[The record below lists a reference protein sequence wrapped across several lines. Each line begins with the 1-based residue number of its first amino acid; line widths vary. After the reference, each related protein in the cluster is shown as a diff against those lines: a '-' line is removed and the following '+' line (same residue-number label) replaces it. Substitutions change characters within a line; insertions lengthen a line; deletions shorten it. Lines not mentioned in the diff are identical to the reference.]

1 MTGEAPLVINSQT
14 DSPATK
20 DQPGPR
26 VVVMGVSGCG
36 KTTIGDLVARELG
49 VPFLDGDSLHPVENV
64 AKMAAGTP
72 LTDEDRWP
80 WLATVG
86 SELAAAGNGG
96 LVLACSALRRSYRD
110 AIRAQAPDTVFLHLH
125 GSKEVLGSRLEGRSG
140 HFMPAAL
147 LESQLATL
155 EPLEA
160 DEAGI
165 LVDIAGPVAQVVS
178 DALSGIAAAATA
190 AAAVSPAG
198 ASAPGSQGATRTQ
211 GRQFDV
217 DLKAA
222 PFNLDDAAVDWVNS
236 TLESMTLEE
245 KIGQL
250 FINHNNDYSP
260 EYLDGVLENYHVGG
274 MRYRPGPSGAVQEHI
289 RYAQSKSKVPLL
301 VASNPEMGGAGSCD
315 DGTFVSTHL
324 QAGSHPDKSIARKMG
339 QVAGVETAALGCNWA
354 FAPIVDIHYNWR
366 NTVIS
371 TRSFGNT
378 PEIVVERAKEYFDGI
393 SESPT
398 ACAMKHFPGDGVD
411 ERDQHVVT
419 SYNTFGYDEWNRTYG
434 HVYREMIGHGV
445 QSIMI
450 GHIGAPELS
459 RHFRPGMADKDVMP
473 ATLAPELLQDL
484 LRGELGFNG
493 LILTDASQM
502 IGLTQAMKRRDLVPA
517 TIAAGCDMFLFFRNP
532 AEDFGYMLDG
542 YKSGVITEQR
552 LHDALRR
559 ILALKASLGL
569 HVKARDELVPAT
581 DALAR
586 IGSAEH
592 RAVAAEVAD
601 KTVTL
606 VKDTATNLPIT
617 PETHKRIRLY
627 GISGDSDFTRAD
639 PLAYLDKVKDEL
651 EKAGF
656 EVHLFKT
663 AAQREAAG
671 ETDVNFMSVI
681 SEEATGDYAD
691 KYDAAFIFANV
702 KGFAQEA
709 AIRIKWSTPMAA
721 EIPWYVTEVPT
732 VFVSLNQPNHL
743 IDVPMVRTAIHTHAD
758 SVEAIRATIEKI
770 MGKSEFQGTFNENV
784 FCDSFDTRL

>member
-1 MTGEAPLVINSQT
+1 
-14 DSPATK
+14 
-20 DQPGPR
+20 
-26 VVVMGVSGCG
+26 MGVSGCG

-86 SELAAAGNGG
+86 GELAKAGDGG
-96 LVLACSALRRSYRD
+96 MVLACSALRRSYRD
-110 AIRAQAPDTVFLHLH
+110 AIRKQAPDTIFLHLH
-125 GSKEVLGSRLEGRSG
+125 GSKEVLTARTEGRTG
-140 HFMPAAL
+140 HFMPPAL
-147 LESQLATL
+147 LNSQLATL
-155 EPLEA
+155 EPLEE
-160 DEAGI
+160 DEAGVV
-165 LVDIAGPVAQVVS
+165 VDIAAPVQQVVR
-178 DALSGIAAAATA
+178 DALAGITAVARSHTATPDA
-190 AAAVSPAG
+190 AG
-198 ASAPGSQGATRTQ
+198 APGTRP
-211 GRQFDV
+211 RQFDV
-217 DLKAA
+217 DLQAA
-222 PFNLDDAAVDWVNS
+222 PFNLDDDAVTWVES
-236 TLESMTLEE
+236 TIAGMSLEE

-274 MRYRPGPSGAVQEHI
+274 MRYRPGPSAAVQEHI
-289 RYAQSKSKVPLL
+289 RYAQSKTRIPLL

-324 QAGSHPDKSIARKMG
+324 QAGSHPDKAIARHMG

-419 SYNTFGYDEWNRTYG
+419 SYNTFSYEEWNRTYG
-434 HVYREMIGHGV
+434 HVYRELIGHGV
-445 QSIMI
+445 QSIMV

-459 RHFRPGMADKDVMP
+459 RHFRPGLADADILP
-473 ATLAPELLQDL
+473 ATLSPELLQDL

-493 LILTDASQM
+493 LVLTDASQM
-502 IGLTQAMKRRDLVPA
+502 IGLTQAMKRKDLVPA

-532 AEDFGYMLDG
+532 AEDFQYMLDG

-559 ILALKASLGL
+559 ILGLKASLSL
-569 HVKARDELVPAT
+569 HKAARETLVPPS
-581 DALAR
+581 DALAV
-586 IGSAEH
+586 IGSEAH
-592 RAVAAEVAD
+592 RAIAAEIAD

-606 VKDTATNLPIT
+606 VKDTAHNLPIR
-617 PETHKRIRLY
+617 PETHPRIRLY
-627 GISGDSDFTRAD
+627 GISGGADFTRAD
-639 PLAYLDKVKDEL
+639 PLAYLDTVKEEL
-651 EKAGF
+651 EAAGF

-663 AAQREAAG
+663 ADQREAAG
-671 ETDVNFMSVI
+671 ETGVNFMSVI
-681 SEEATGDYAD
+681 SEEATGDYAE
-691 KYDAAFIFANV
+691 KYDAAFVFANV

-743 IDVPMVRTAIHTHAD
+743 IDVPMVKTAIHAHAG
-758 SVEAIRATIEKI
+758 SREAIRATIEKI
-770 MGKSEFQGTFNENV
+770 QGKSEFQGTFNDNV
-784 FCDSFDTRL
+784 FCGSFDTRL

>member
-1 MTGEAPLVINSQT
+1 MTGNPTPEAGSARHRII
-14 DSPATK
+14 
-20 DQPGPR
+20 
-26 VVVMGVSGCG
+26 VMGVSGCG

-49 VPFLDGDSLHPVENV
+49 VPFLDGDSLHPLENV

-86 SELAAAGNGG
+86 SELAAAKDG

-125 GSKEVLGSRLEGRSG
+125 GSKDVLKARTEGRSG
-140 HFMPAAL
+140 HFMPPAL

-160 DEAGI
+160 DEPGVV
-165 LVDIAGPVAQVVS
+165 VDIAAPVDQVVAE
-178 DALSGIAAAATA
+178 ALAGIAAAVTA
-190 AAAVSPAG
+190 AVGSPTAG
-198 ASAPGSQGATRTQ
+198 AAGTP

-217 DLKAA
+217 DLQAA
-222 PFNLDDAAVDWVNS
+222 PFNLDGDAVAWVES
-236 TLESMTLEE
+236 TLAGMSLEE

-260 EYLDGVLENYHVGG
+260 EYIDGVLDNFHVGG
-274 MRYRPGPSGAVQEHI
+274 MRYRPGPSVAVQEHI
-289 RYAQSKSKVPLL
+289 RYAQARSRIPLL

-324 QAGSHPDKSIARKMG
+324 QAGSHPDKSIAKQMG

-378 PEIVVERAKEYFDGI
+378 PEIVVERAKEYFGGI

-398 ACAMKHFPGDGVD
+398 VCAIKHFPGDGVD

-419 SYNTFGYDEWNRTYG
+419 SYNTLGYEEWNRTYG
-434 HVYREMIGHGV
+434 HVYREMIRHGV

-459 RHFRPGMADKDVMP
+459 RHFRPGLADADILP
-473 ATLAPELLQDL
+473 ATLSPELLQDL

-502 IGLTQAMKRRDLVPA
+502 VGLTQAMKRKDLVPA

-542 YKSGVITEQR
+542 YKSGVFTERR

-569 HVKARDELVPAT
+569 HVKPVAELVPPVE
-581 DALAR
+581 ALAV
-586 IGSAEH
+586 IGSEGH
-592 RAVAAEVAD
+592 RAIAAEIAD

-606 VKDTATNLPIT
+606 VKDTANNLPIR
-617 PETHKRIRLY
+617 PETHQRIRLY
-627 GISGDSDFTRAD
+627 GISGGSDFTRAD
-639 PLAYLDKVKDEL
+639 PLAYLDTVKEEL
-651 EKAGF
+651 EDAGF
-656 EVHLFKT
+656 EVHVFKT
-663 AAQREAAG
+663 ADQRAAAG
-671 ETDVNFMSVI
+671 ETGVNFMSVI

-691 KYDAAFIFANV
+691 KYDAAFVFANV

-743 IDVPMVRTAIHTHAD
+743 IDVPMVKTAINAHAG
-758 SVEAIRATIEKI
+758 SREAIRATIQKI
-770 MGKSEFQGTFNENV
+770 MGKSEFQGTFNDNV

>member
-1 MTGEAPLVINSQT
+1 VTNHPIRAGAAARPQVI
-14 DSPATK
+14 
-20 DQPGPR
+20 
-26 VVVMGVSGCG
+26 VMGVSGCG
-36 KTTIGDLVARELG
+36 KTTIGDLVARGLG

-86 SELAAAGNGG
+86 SQLAAAGGGG

-125 GSKEVLGSRLEGRSG
+125 GSKEVLGARVEGRSG
-140 HFMPAAL
+140 HFMPPAL

-160 DEAGI
+160 DERGVV
-165 LVDIAGPVAQVVS
+165 VDIAAPVSQVVAE
-178 DALSGIAAAATA
+178 ALAGIAAVAGSTA
-190 AAAVSPAG
+190 AEGNDEANSAG
-198 ASAPGSQGATRTQ
+198 AAGTPPRKFA
-211 GRQFDV
+211 V
-217 DLKAA
+217 DLRAS
-222 PFNLDDAAVDWVNS
+222 PFNLDDGAVAWVN
-236 TLESMTLEE
+236 TTIDAMTLEE

-274 MRYRPGPSGAVQEHI
+274 MRYRPGPSAAVQEHL

-315 DGTFVSTHL
+315 DGTFVCTHL
-324 QAGSHPDKSIARKMG
+324 QAGSHPDKSIARQMG

-354 FAPIVDIHYNWR
+354 FAPIVDIHRNWR
-366 NTVIS
+366 NTVVS

-378 PEIVVERAKEYFDGI
+378 AQVVVERATEYFHGI

-398 ACAMKHFPGDGVD
+398 VCAIKHFPGDGVD

-419 SYNTFGYDEWNRTYG
+419 SHNTLGYEEWSRTYG
-434 HVYREMIGHGV
+434 HVYREMIRIGV

-459 RHFRPGMADKDVMP
+459 RHFRPGLADRDIRP
-473 ATLAPELLQDL
+473 ATLAPELLKDL

-493 LILTDASQM
+493 LILTDASLM
-502 IGLTQAMKRRDLVPA
+502 VGLTQAMKRSDLVPA

-532 AEDFGYMLDG
+532 AEDFRYMMDG
-542 YKSGVITEQR
+542 YKSGVITEDR

-559 ILALKASLGL
+559 ILALKAVLGL
-569 HVKARDELVPAT
+569 HKKTRGELVPPAG
-581 DALAR
+581 ALSV
-586 IGSAEH
+586 IGSEAH
-592 RAVAAEVAD
+592 RAIAAGIAD

-606 VKDTATNLPIT
+606 VKDTAHNLPIT

-627 GISGDSDFTRAD
+627 GISGGSDFTRAD
-639 PLAYLDKVKDEL
+639 PLAYLDTVKDEL
-651 EKAGF
+651 ERAGF
-656 EVHLFKT
+656 EVHVFRT

-671 ETDVNFMSVI
+671 ETGVNFMSVI
-681 SEEATGDYAD
+681 SEEATGDYAE

-709 AIRIKWSTPMAA
+709 AIRIKWSAPMAA

-743 IDVPMVRTAIHTHAD
+743 IDVPMVKTAIHAHAD
-758 SVEAIRATIEKI
+758 TREAIRAAIEKI
-770 MGKSEFQGTFNENV
+770 QGTSEFQGTFNDNV

>member
-1 MTGEAPLVINSQT
+1 MTG
-14 DSPATK
+14 
-20 DQPGPR
+20 PR
-26 VVVMGVSGCG
+26 IVVMGVSGCG
-36 KTTIGDLVARELG
+36 KTTIGDLVARGLG
-49 VPFLDGDSLHPVENV
+49 APFLDGDSLHPVENV

-86 SELAAAGNGG
+86 SALANAGDGG

-110 AIRAQAPDTVFLHLH
+110 AIRALAPGTVFLHLH
-125 GSKEVLGSRLEGRSG
+125 GSREVLGSRLEGRSG

-147 LESQLATL
+147 LDSQLATL
-155 EPLEA
+155 EHLES

-165 LVDIAGPVAQVVS
+165 VVDIAAPVSQVVTE
-178 DALSGIAAAATA
+178 ALAGIAAVAGSA
-190 AAAVSPAG
+190 AG
-198 ASAPGSQGATRTQ
+198 AVTQAGDPSGAAGTRP
-211 GRQFDV
+211 RQFDV
-217 DLKAA
+217 DLRAA
-222 PFNLDDAAVDWVNS
+222 PFNLDDDAVAWVDTTIAGMS
-236 TLESMTLEE
+236 LEE

-274 MRYRPGPSGAVQEHI
+274 MRYRPGPSAAVQEHI
-289 RYAQSKSKVPLL
+289 RYVQSRTRIPLL

-324 QAGSHPDKSIARKMG
+324 QAGSHPDKSIARRMG

-371 TRSFGNT
+371 TRAFGNT

-398 ACAMKHFPGDGVD
+398 ACAMKHFPGDGMD

-419 SYNTFGYDEWNRTYG
+419 SYNTLGYEEWSRTYG

-450 GHIGAPELS
+450 GHIGAPQLS
-459 RHFRPGMADKDVMP
+459 RHFRPGLTDKDILP

-502 IGLTQAMKRRDLVPA
+502 IGLTQAMKREDLVPA

-532 AEDFGYMLDG
+532 AEDFQYMLDG
-542 YKSGVITEQR
+542 YKSGVISEQR

-569 HVKARDELVPAT
+569 HRKARNELVPPAA
-581 DALAR
+581 ALGV
-586 IGSAEH
+586 IGSEAH
-592 RAVAAEVAD
+592 RAVAAAIAD

-606 VKDTATNLPIT
+606 VKDTAGNLPIT

-627 GISGDSDFTRAD
+627 GISGGADFTRAD
-639 PLAYLDKVKDEL
+639 PLAYLDTVKAEL
-651 EKAGF
+651 ENAGF

-663 AAQREAAG
+663 ADQREAAG
-671 ETDVNFMSVI
+671 ETGVNFMSVI

-691 KYDAAFIFANV
+691 KYDAAFVFANV

-743 IDVPMVRTAIHTHAD
+743 IDVPMVKTAIHAHAG
-758 SVEAIRATIEKI
+758 SREAIRATIGKI
-770 MGKSEFQGTFNENV
+770 QGKSDFQGTFNENV

>member
-1 MTGEAPLVINSQT
+1 MSNN
-14 DSPATK
+14 
-20 DQPGPR
+20 QPGNAKPR

-86 SELAAAGNGG
+86 RELAAAGDGG
-96 LVLACSALRRSYRD
+96 MVLACSALRRSYRD
-110 AIRAQAPDTVFLHLH
+110 AIRQQAPDTIFLHLN
-125 GSKEVLGSRLEGRSG
+125 GSKEVLKARTEGRTG
-140 HFMPAAL
+140 HFMPPAL

-155 EPLEA
+155 EPLQE
-160 DEAGI
+160 DERGVV
-165 LVDIAGPVAQVVS
+165 VDIAAPVAEVVAE
-178 DALSGIAAAATA
+178 ALKGIAA
-190 AAAVSPAG
+190 VVRP
-198 ASAPGSQGATRTQ
+198 ASAAPGTRP
-211 GRQFDV
+211 RQFDV
-217 DLKAA
+217 DLASA
-222 PFNLDDAAVDWVNS
+222 PFNLDADAIAWVEG
-236 TLESMTLEE
+236 TLGAMTLEE

-274 MRYRPGPSGAVQEHI
+274 MRYRPGPSAAVQEHI
-289 RYAQSKSKVPLL
+289 RYAQSKSRIPLL
-301 VASNPEMGGAGSCD
+301 IASNPEMGGAGSCD

-324 QAGSHPDKSIARKMG
+324 QAGSHPDKSIARQMG

-398 ACAMKHFPGDGVD
+398 ACAMKHFPGDGID

-419 SYNTFGYDEWNRTYG
+419 SYNTLGYEEWNRTYG
-434 HVYREMIGHGV
+434 HVYREMIAHGV
-445 QSIMI
+445 QSIMV
-450 GHIGAPELS
+450 GHIGAPEVS
-459 RHFRPGMADKDVMP
+459 RHFRPGLSDAEILP
-473 ATLAPELLQDL
+473 ATLSPELLQDL

-493 LILTDASQM
+493 LVLTDASQM
-502 IGLTQAMKRRDLVPA
+502 VGLTQAMRRRDLVPA

-532 AEDFGYMLDG
+532 AEDFQYMLDG

-559 ILALKASLGL
+559 ILGLKASLGL
-569 HVKARDELVPAT
+569 HLKSADQLVPPA
-581 DALAR
+581 DVLAV

-592 RAVAAEVAD
+592 RAIAAEIAD

-606 VKDTATNLPIT
+606 VKDTAGNLPIT
-617 PETHKRIRLY
+617 PATHPRIRLY
-627 GISGDSDFTRAD
+627 GISGGADFTRAD
-639 PLAYLDKVKDEL
+639 PLAYLEVVKEEL
-651 EKAGF
+651 EVAGF
-656 EVHLFKT
+656 EVFLFRT
-663 AAQREAAG
+663 AEQREAAG
-671 ETDVNFMSVI
+671 ETGVNFMSII
-681 SEEATGDYAD
+681 SEEATGDYAE
-691 KYDAAFIFANV
+691 KYDAAFVFANV

-709 AIRIKWSTPMAA
+709 AIRIKWSSPMAA

-743 IDVPMVRTAIHTHAD
+743 IDVPMVRTAIHAHAGTR
-758 SVEAIRATIEKI
+758 EAIRAAVQKI
-770 MGKSEFQGTFNENV
+770 QGKSEFQGTFNENV
-784 FCDSFDTRL
+784 FCGSFDTRL

>member
-1 MTGEAPLVINSQT
+1 MSNEPF
-14 DSPATK
+14 SPTAGGPAK
-20 DQPGPR
+20 PR

-64 AKMAAGTP
+64 AKMASGSP
-72 LTDEDRWP
+72 LTDAGRWP

-86 SELAAAGNGG
+86 AGLAAAGPAG
-96 LVLACSALRRSYRD
+96 LVLACSALKRSYRD

-125 GSKEVLGSRLEGRSG
+125 GSRDVLGGRIEGRSG
-140 HFMPAAL
+140 HFMPPAL
-147 LESQLATL
+147 LDSQLAAL

-160 DEAGI
+160 DEAGVV
-165 LVDIAGPVAQVVS
+165 VDVGYAVDQVVGEALAGIAGVAGTAV
-178 DALSGIAAAATA
+178 GAA
-190 AAAVSPAG
+190 G
-198 ASAPGSQGATRTQ
+198 TQ
-211 GRQFDV
+211 PRQFDV
-217 DLKAA
+217 DLRAA
-222 PFNLDDAAVDWVNS
+222 PFNLDDDAVAWVDS
-236 TLESMTLEE
+236 TIGSMSLEE

-260 EYLDGVLENYHVGG
+260 QYLDKVLAQYHVGG
-274 MRYRPGPSGAVQEHI
+274 MRYRPGPSAAVQEHI
-289 RYAQSKSKVPLL
+289 RYAQSKTRIPLL

-324 QAGSHPDKSIARKMG
+324 QAGSHPDKAIARQMG

-371 TRSFGNT
+371 TRAFGNT

-398 ACAMKHFPGDGVD
+398 VCAMKHFPGDGMD

-419 SYNTFGYDEWNRTYG
+419 SYNTLGFEEWNQTYG

-459 RHFRPGMADKDVMP
+459 RHFRPGMADSDILP
-473 ATLAPELLQDL
+473 ATLSPELLQDL

-493 LILTDASQM
+493 LVLTDASQM
-502 IGLTQAMKRRDLVPA
+502 VGLTQAMKRRDLVPA

-532 AEDFGYMLDG
+532 AEDFGYMLEG
-542 YKSGVITEQR
+542 YKTGVITDSR

-559 ILALKASLGL
+559 ILGLKASLGL
-569 HVKARDELVPAT
+569 HKAARESLVPPVE
-581 DALAR
+581 ALQV
-586 IGSAEH
+586 IGSAAH
-592 RAVAAEVAD
+592 RAVAAEIAD

-606 VKDTATNLPIT
+606 VKDTAHNLPIT
-617 PETHKRIRLY
+617 AETHKRIRLY
-627 GISGDSDFTRAD
+627 GISGGSDFTRAD
-639 PLAYLDKVKDEL
+639 PLAYLDTVKEEL
-651 EKAGF
+651 ERAGF

-663 AAQREAAG
+663 AEQREAAG
-671 ETDVNFMSVI
+671 ETGVNFMSII

-691 KYDAAFIFANV
+691 KYDAAFVFACV
-702 KGFAQEA
+702 LGFAQEA
-709 AIRIKWSTPMAA
+709 AIRIKWSSPMAA

-743 IDVPMVRTAIHTHAD
+743 IDVPMVKTAIHAHAGTR
-758 SVEAIRATIEKI
+758 EAIRATIDKI
-770 MGKSEFQGTFNENV
+770 QGKSEFQGTFNENV
-784 FCDSFDTRL
+784 FCGSFDTRL

>member
-1 MTGEAPLVINSQT
+1 MTGETPVDALPAGGHRKLRVI
-14 DSPATK
+14 
-20 DQPGPR
+20 
-26 VVVMGVSGCG
+26 VMGVSGCG

-86 SELAAAGNGG
+86 TELANAGDGG
-96 LVLACSALRRSYRD
+96 MVLACSALRRSYRD
-110 AIRAQAPDTVFLHLH
+110 AIRAQAPDTIFLHLH
-125 GSKEVLGSRLEGRSG
+125 GSRAVLGQRLEGRSG
-140 HFMPAAL
+140 HFMPATL

-165 LVDIAGPVAQVVS
+165 VVDIAAPVNDVVRE
-178 DALSGIAAAATA
+178 ALAGLAAVANAAANIPA
-190 AAAVSPAG
+190 ASGDGGTP
-198 ASAPGSQGATRTQ
+198 P
-211 GRQFDV
+211 RQFDV
-217 DLKAA
+217 DLSAA
-222 PFNLDDAAVDWVNS
+222 PFNLDEDAIAWVEG
-236 TLESMTLEE
+236 TIDAMTLEE

-250 FINHNNDYSP
+250 FINHNNEYSP
-260 EYLDGVLENYHVGG
+260 EYLDGVLQKFHVGG
-274 MRYRPGPSGAVQEHI
+274 MRYRPGPSAAVQEHI
-289 RYAQSKSKVPLL
+289 RYAQSKTRIPLL
-301 VASNPEMGGAGSCD
+301 IASNPEMGGAGSCD
-315 DGTFVSTHL
+315 DGTFVATHL
-324 QAGSHPDKSIARKMG
+324 QAGSHPDKAIARQLG
-339 QVAGVETAALGCNWA
+339 QVGGIETAALGCNWA

-366 NTVIS
+366 NTVVS

-378 PEIVVERAKEYFDGI
+378 PEIVVERAKEYFNGI

-398 ACAMKHFPGDGVD
+398 VCAMKHFPGDGID

-419 SYNTFGYDEWNRTYG
+419 SYNPLSYEEWDRTYG
-434 HVYREMIGHGV
+434 HVYREMIAYGV
-445 QSIMI
+445 QSIMV
-450 GHIGAPELS
+450 GHIGAPEVS
-459 RHFRPGMADKDVMP
+459 RHFRPGLADAEILP
-473 ATLAPELLQDL
+473 ATLSPELLQDL

-493 LILTDASQM
+493 LVLTDASQM

-532 AEDFGYMLDG
+532 EEDFQYMLDG

-559 ILALKASLGL
+559 ILGLKASLGL
-569 HVKARDELVPAT
+569 HRVPRTELVPPAE
-581 DALAR
+581 ALAV
-586 IGSAEH
+586 IGSAAH
-592 RAVAAEVAD
+592 RAIAARIAD

-606 VKDTATNLPIT
+606 VKDTAANLPIT
-617 PETHKRIRLY
+617 PGTHPRIRLY
-627 GISGDSDFTRAD
+627 GISGGADFTRAD
-639 PLAYLDKVKDEL
+639 PLAYLDVVKEEL
-651 EKAGF
+651 EAAGF
-656 EVHLFKT
+656 EVHQFKT
-663 AAQREAAG
+663 AEQREAAG
-671 ETDVNFMSVI
+671 ESGVNFMSVI

-691 KYDAAFIFANV
+691 KYDAAFVFANV

-743 IDVPMVRTAIHTHAD
+743 IDVPMVKTAIHAHAG
-758 SVEAIRATIEKI
+758 SREAIRAALEKI
-770 MGKSEFQGTFNENV
+770 QGKSDFQGTFNDNV
-784 FCDSFDTRL
+784 FCGSFDTRL

>member
-1 MTGEAPLVINSQT
+1 
-14 DSPATK
+14 
-20 DQPGPR
+20 
-26 VVVMGVSGCG
+26 
-36 KTTIGDLVARELG
+36 
-49 VPFLDGDSLHPVENV
+49 
-64 AKMAAGTP
+64 
-72 LTDEDRWP
+72 
-80 WLATVG
+80 
-86 SELAAAGNGG
+86 
-96 LVLACSALRRSYRD
+96 
-110 AIRAQAPDTVFLHLH
+110 
-125 GSKEVLGSRLEGRSG
+125 
-140 HFMPAAL
+140 MPSTL

-160 DEAGI
+160 DEAGVV
-165 LVDIAGPVAQVVS
+165 VDIAAPVSEVVTG
-178 DALSGIAAAATA
+178 ALTGIAAVAGVAGVDGVAPGLSAPAAGT
-190 AAAVSPAG
+190 AG
-198 ASAPGSQGATRTQ
+198 ATDPRPH
-211 GRQFDV
+211 RFDV
-217 DLKAA
+217 DLTAA
-222 PFNLDDAAVDWVNS
+222 PFHLDDDAIAWVEGTIS
-236 TLESMTLEE
+236 GMTIEE

-260 EYLDGVLENYHVGG
+260 EYLDGVLDAYHVGG
-274 MRYRPGPSGAVQEHI
+274 MRYRPGPSAAVQEHI
-289 RYAQSKSKVPLL
+289 RYAQSQTRIPLL

-324 QAGSHPDKSIARKMG
+324 QAGSHPDKTIARRMG

-371 TRSFGNT
+371 TRAFGNT

-398 ACAMKHFPGDGVD
+398 ACAMKHFPGDGMD

-419 SYNTFGYDEWNRTYG
+419 SYNTLSYEEWNRTYG

-459 RHFRPGMADKDVMP
+459 RHFRPGLADRDILP
-473 ATLAPELLQDL
+473 ATLAPELLGDL

-532 AEDFGYMLDG
+532 AEDFQYMMEG

-552 LHDALRR
+552 LQDALRR

-569 HVKARDELVPAT
+569 HRKTAAEQVPPAE
-581 DALAR
+581 ALAV
-586 IGSAEH
+586 IGSDAH
-592 RAVAAEVAD
+592 RAIAAEIAD

-606 VKDTATNLPIT
+606 VKDTARNLPIT
-617 PETHKRIRLY
+617 PETHQRIRLY
-627 GISGDSDFTRAD
+627 GISGGADFTRAD
-639 PLAYLDKVKDEL
+639 PLAYLDTVKAEL
-651 EKAGF
+651 ELAGF
-656 EVHLFKT
+656 TVDLFRT
-663 AAQREAAG
+663 ADQREAAG
-671 ETDVNFMSVI
+671 ETGVNFMSVI
-681 SEEATGDYAD
+681 SEEATGDYAE
-691 KYDAAFIFANV
+691 KYDAAFVFANV

-743 IDVPMVRTAIHTHAD
+743 IDVPMVKTAIHAHAGTR
-758 SVEAIRATIEKI
+758 EAIRATIEKI
-770 MGKSEFQGTFNENV
+770 QGKSEFQGTFNENV

>member
-1 MTGEAPLVINSQT
+1 MTVPTTAPA
-14 DSPATK
+14 PAR
-20 DQPGPR
+20 R

-72 LTDEDRWP
+72 LTDDDRWP

-86 SELAAAGNGG
+86 STLATEGDDG

-110 AIRAQAPDTVFLHLH
+110 AIRALAPGTLFLHLH

-155 EPLEA
+155 EPLDA
-160 DEAGI
+160 DESGI
-165 LVDIAGPVAQVVS
+165 VVDIAAPVHQVVTE
-178 DALSGIAAAATA
+178 ALAGIAAVAT
-190 AAAVSPAG
+190 PAG
-198 ASAPGSQGATRTQ
+198 NAIGGAGTRH
-211 GRQFDV
+211 RRFDV
-217 DLKAA
+217 DLQAA
-222 PFNLDDAAVDWVNS
+222 PFNLDDDAVAWVDS
-236 TLESMTLEE
+236 TIAGMSLEE

-260 EYLDGVLENYHVGG
+260 EYLDGILENYHVGG
-274 MRYRPGPSGAVQEHI
+274 MRYRPGPSAAVQDHI
-289 RYAQSKSKVPLL
+289 RYAQSKTRIPLL

-324 QAGSHPDKSIARKMG
+324 QAGSHPDKAIARQMG
-339 QVAGVETAALGCNWA
+339 RVAGVETAALGCNWA

-371 TRSFGNT
+371 TRAFGNT

-393 SESPT
+393 SESAT
-398 ACAMKHFPGDGVD
+398 VCAMKHFPGDGMD

-419 SYNTFGYDEWNRTYG
+419 SYNTFGYEEWNRTYG

-459 RHFRPGMADKDVMP
+459 RHFRPGLADGDILP

-502 IGLTQAMKRRDLVPA
+502 IGLTQAMKRKDLVPA

-532 AEDFGYMLDG
+532 AEDFEYMLDG
-542 YKSGVITEQR
+542 YKSGVISEER

-569 HVKARDELVPAT
+569 HRKPAAELVPPAE
-581 DALAR
+581 ALAV
-586 IGSAEH
+586 IGSDAH
-592 RAVAAEVAD
+592 RGVAAAIAD

-606 VKDTATNLPIT
+606 VKDTAYNLPIT
-617 PETHKRIRLY
+617 PETHPRIRLY
-627 GISGDSDFTRAD
+627 GISGGADFTRAD
-639 PLAYLDKVKDEL
+639 PLAYLDTVKAEL
-651 EKAGF
+651 EDAGF

-663 AAQREAAG
+663 ADQREAAG
-671 ETDVNFMSVI
+671 ETGVNFMSVI

-691 KYDAAFIFANV
+691 KYDAAFVFANV
-702 KGFAQEA
+702 KGFAQES

-743 IDVPMVRTAIHTHAD
+743 IDVPMVKTAIHAHAGTR
-758 SVEAIRATIEKI
+758 EAIRATIEKI
-770 MGKSEFQGTFNENV
+770 RGKSEFQGTFNENV

>member
-1 MTGEAPLVINSQT
+1 MTT
-14 DSPATK
+14 DSALAAGVSAR
-20 DQPGPR
+20 QSRPR
-26 VVVMGVSGCG
+26 IVVMGVSGCG
-36 KTTIGDLVARELG
+36 KTTIGALVAHQLG
-49 VPFLDGDSLHPVENV
+49 VPFIDGDSLHPVENV
-64 AKMAAGTP
+64 AKMAAGIP

-86 SELAAAGNGG
+86 SKLASSGSAG
-96 LVLACSALRRSYRD
+96 LVLACSALKRSYRD
-110 AIRAQAPDTVFLHLH
+110 AIRAKAPDTVFLHLH
-125 GSKEVLGSRLEGRSG
+125 GSKEVLGARLEGRSG

-155 EPLEA
+155 ELLEA
-160 DEAGI
+160 DEAGFV
-165 LVDIAGPVAQVVS
+165 VDIASPVDQVVPE
-178 DALSGIAAAATA
+178 ALAGLVDVGEIGPAQP
-190 AAAVSPAG
+190 AAVR
-198 ASAPGSQGATRTQ
+198 PGP
-211 GRQFDV
+211 FLV
-217 DLKAA
+217 DLKDA
-222 PFNLDDAAVDWVNS
+222 PFNLDDDAIAWVDS
-236 TLESMTLEE
+236 TIGSMSFEE

-260 EYLDGVLENYHVGG
+260 EYLDDVVDKYHVGG
-274 MRYRPGPSGAVQEHI
+274 MRYRPGPSAAVQEHI
-289 RYAQSKSKVPLL
+289 RHAQSKTKVPLL

-324 QAGSHPDKSIARKMG
+324 QAGSHPDKSIARQMG
-339 QVAGVETAALGCNWA
+339 QIAGVETAALGCNWA

-371 TRSFGNT
+371 TRAFGNT

-398 ACAMKHFPGDGVD
+398 ACAMKHFPGDGMD

-419 SYNTFGYDEWNRTYG
+419 SYNTLGYDEWNKTYG

-459 RHFRPGMADKDVMP
+459 RHFRPGLADKDIRP

-502 IGLTQAMKRRDLVPA
+502 IGLTQAMKRKDLVPA
-517 TIAAGCDMFLFFRNP
+517 TIAAGCDMFLFFRN
-532 AEDFGYMLDG
+532 ADEDFQYMLDG

-569 HVKARDELVPAT
+569 HLKARNELVPPVE
-581 DALAR
+581 ALAV
-586 IGSAEH
+586 IGSKAH
-592 RAVAAEVAD
+592 RAVAAEIAD

-606 VKDTATNLPIT
+606 VKDTANNLPIR

-627 GISGDSDFTRAD
+627 GISGGSDFTRAD
-639 PLAYLDKVKDEL
+639 PLAYLDTVKDEL

-671 ETDVNFMSVI
+671 ETGINFMSVI

-691 KYDAAFIFANV
+691 KYDAAFVFANV

-743 IDVPMVRTAIHTHAD
+743 IDVPMVRTAIHAHAG

-770 MGKSEFQGTFNENV
+770 MGNSEFQGTFNENV

>member
-1 MTGEAPLVINSQT
+1 
-14 DSPATK
+14 
-20 DQPGPR
+20 
-26 VVVMGVSGCG
+26 MGVSGCG

-86 SELAAAGNGG
+86 GELANAGDGG
-96 LVLACSALRRSYRD
+96 MVLACSALRRSYRD
-110 AIRAQAPDTVFLHLH
+110 AIRKQAPDTIFLHLH
-125 GSKEVLGSRLEGRSG
+125 GSREVLTARTEGRTG
-140 HFMPAAL
+140 HFMPPAL
-147 LESQLATL
+147 LDSQLATL
-155 EPLEA
+155 EPLEG
-160 DEAGI
+160 DEAGVV
-165 LVDIAGPVAQVVS
+165 VDIAAPVQQVVR
-178 DALSGIAAAATA
+178 DALTGITAVGRSRTATPD
-190 AAAVSPAG
+190 SAG
-198 ASAPGSQGATRTQ
+198 APGTRP
-211 GRQFDV
+211 RQFDV
-217 DLKAA
+217 ELQAA
-222 PFNLDDAAVDWVNS
+222 PFNLDDGAVAWVES
-236 TLESMTLEE
+236 TLAGMSLEE

-274 MRYRPGPSGAVQEHI
+274 MRYRPGPSAAVQEHI
-289 RYAQSKSKVPLL
+289 RYAQSKTRIPLL

-324 QAGSHPDKSIARKMG
+324 QAGSHPDKAIARQMG

-371 TRSFGNT
+371 TRAFGNT

-398 ACAMKHFPGDGVD
+398 VCAMKHFPGDGID

-419 SYNTFGYDEWNRTYG
+419 SYNTLGYEEWNRTYG

-445 QSIMI
+445 QSIMV

-459 RHFRPGMADKDVMP
+459 RHFRPGLADADILP
-473 ATLAPELLQDL
+473 ATLSPELLQDL

-493 LILTDASQM
+493 LVLTDASLM
-502 IGLTQAMKRRDLVPA
+502 VGLTQAMKRKDLVPA

-532 AEDFGYMLDG
+532 AEDFQYMLDG
-542 YKSGVITEQR
+542 FKSGVITEQR

-559 ILALKASLGL
+559 ILGLKASLGL
-569 HVKARDELVPAT
+569 HRKAADQLVPPAE
-581 DALAR
+581 ALAV
-586 IGSAEH
+586 IGSGEH
-592 RAVAAEVAD
+592 GAIAAEIAD

-606 VKDTATNLPIT
+606 VKDTAHNLPIT
-617 PETHKRIRLY
+617 PATHPRIRLY
-627 GISGDSDFTRAD
+627 GISGGADFTRAD
-639 PLAYLDKVKDEL
+639 PLAYLDTVKEEL
-651 EKAGF
+651 EAAGF

-663 AAQREAAG
+663 ADQREAAG
-671 ETDVNFMSVI
+671 ETGVNFMSVI

-691 KYDAAFIFANV
+691 KYDAAFVFANV

-743 IDVPMVRTAIHTHAD
+743 IDVPMVKTAIHAHAG
-758 SVEAIRATIEKI
+758 SREAIRATIEKI
-770 MGKSEFQGTFNENV
+770 QGKSEFQGTFNENV

>member
-1 MTGEAPLVINSQT
+1 
-14 DSPATK
+14 
-20 DQPGPR
+20 
-26 VVVMGVSGCG
+26 MGVSGCG

-49 VPFLDGDSLHPVENV
+49 VPFLDADSLHPVENV

-96 LVLACSALRRSYRD
+96 LVLACSALKRSYRD

-140 HFMPAAL
+140 HFMPATL
-147 LESQLATL
+147 LASQLATL

-160 DEAGI
+160 DEAGVV
-165 LVDIAGPVAQVVS
+165 VDIAGPVAQVVA
-178 DALSGIAAAATA
+178 DALAGIAT
-190 AAAVSPAG
+190 AVSGAVVSSADGTAG
-198 ASAPGSQGATRTQ
+198 GAGTRN
-211 GRQFDV
+211 RQFDV

-222 PFNLDDAAVDWVNS
+222 PFNLDDAAITWVNT
-236 TLESMTLEE
+236 TLDSMTLEE

-260 EYLDGVLENYHVGG
+260 EYLDGVLENFHVGG
-274 MRYRPGPSGAVQEHI
+274 MRYRPGPSAAVQEHI
-289 RYAQSKSKVPLL
+289 RHAQSKSKVPLL

-324 QAGSHPDKSIARKMG
+324 QAGSHPDKSIARQMG

-434 HVYREMIGHGV
+434 HVYREMIAHGV

-450 GHIGAPELS
+450 GHIGAPGLS
-459 RHFRPGMADKDVMP
+459 RHFRPGMADKDILP

-502 IGLTQAMKRRDLVPA
+502 IGLTQAMKRKDLVPA

-532 AEDFGYMLDG
+532 EEDFGYMLDG
-542 YKSGVITEQR
+542 YKSGIITEQR

-569 HVKARDELVPAT
+569 HLKDRNELVPPVE
-581 DALAR
+581 ALAK
-586 IGSAEH
+586 IGSEAH
-592 RAVAAEVAD
+592 RAVAAEIAD

-606 VKDTATNLPIT
+606 VKDTANNLPIR

-627 GISGDSDFTRAD
+627 GISGGSDFTRAD
-639 PLAYLDKVKDEL
+639 PLAYLDTVKDEL

-663 AAQREAAG
+663 ADQRQAAG
-671 ETDVNFMSVI
+671 ETGVNFMSVI

-691 KYDAAFIFANV
+691 KYDAAFVFANV

-743 IDVPMVRTAIHTHAD
+743 IDVPMVKTAIHAHAG

-770 MGKSEFQGTFNENV
+770 MGKSGFQGTFNENV
-784 FCDSFDTRL
+784 FCNSFDTRL

>member
-1 MTGEAPLVINSQT
+1 
-14 DSPATK
+14 
-20 DQPGPR
+20 
-26 VVVMGVSGCG
+26 MGVSGCG

-86 SELAAAGNGG
+86 TELANAGDGG

-110 AIRAQAPDTVFLHLH
+110 AIRQQAPDTIFLHLH
-125 GSKEVLGSRLEGRSG
+125 GSKDVLRARTEGRSG
-140 HFMPAAL
+140 HFMPPAL
-147 LESQLATL
+147 LDSQLATL
-155 EPLEA
+155 EPL
-160 DEAGI
+160 DAGETGI
-165 LVDIAGPVAQVVS
+165 VVDIAAPVQQVVRE
-178 DALSGIAAAATA
+178 ALAGL
-190 AAAVSPAG
+190 AAVGPSTERSAGGAAG
-198 ASAPGSQGATRTQ
+198 AQA
-211 GRQFDV
+211 RQFDV
-217 DLKAA
+217 DLQAA
-222 PFNLDDAAVDWVNS
+222 PFNLDDDALAWVES
-236 TLESMTLEE
+236 TIAGMSLEE

-250 FINHNNDYSP
+250 FINHNNDYSA
-260 EYLDGVLENYHVGG
+260 EYLDGVLDTYHVGG
-274 MRYRPGPSGAVQEHI
+274 MRYRPGPSAAVQEHI
-289 RYAQSKSKVPLL
+289 RYAQSRTRIPLL

-324 QAGSHPDKSIARKMG
+324 QAGSHPDKAIARQMG

-398 ACAMKHFPGDGVD
+398 VCAMKHFPGDGID

-419 SYNTFGYDEWNRTYG
+419 SYNTLGYEEWNRTYG

-459 RHFRPGMADKDVMP
+459 RHFRPGMADADILP
-473 ATLAPELLQDL
+473 ATLSPELLQDL

-493 LILTDASQM
+493 LVLTDASQM
-502 IGLTQAMKRRDLVPA
+502 IGLTQAMKRKDLVPA

-532 AEDFGYMLDG
+532 AEDFQYMLDG
-542 YKSGVITEQR
+542 YKSGVITDQR

-559 ILALKASLGL
+559 ILGLKASLGL
-569 HVKARDELVPAT
+569 HVRARNGLVPPAE
-581 DALAR
+581 ALGV
-586 IGSAEH
+586 IGSDAH
-592 RAVAAEVAD
+592 RAIAAEIAD

-606 VKDTATNLPIT
+606 VKDTAGNLPIT

-627 GISGDSDFTRAD
+627 GISGGADFTRAD
-639 PLAYLDKVKDEL
+639 PLAYLDTVKEEL
-651 EKAGF
+651 EAAGF
-656 EVHLFKT
+656 EVHLFRT
-663 AAQREAAG
+663 ADQREAAG
-671 ETDVNFMSVI
+671 ETGVNFMSVI
-681 SEEATGDYAD
+681 SEEATGDYAE
-691 KYDAAFIFANV
+691 KYDAAFVFANV

-721 EIPWYVTEVPT
+721 EIPWYATEVPT

-743 IDVPMVRTAIHTHAD
+743 IDVPMVKTAIHAHAG
-758 SVEAIRATIEKI
+758 SREAIRATIEKI
-770 MGKSEFQGTFNENV
+770 QGKSDFQGTFNDNV
-784 FCDSFDTRL
+784 FCGSFDTRL

>member
-1 MTGEAPLVINSQT
+1 MTATEPTGMTG
-14 DSPATK
+14 
-20 DQPGPR
+20 PR
-26 VVVMGVSGCG
+26 IVVMGVSGCG
-36 KTTIGDLVARELG
+36 KTTIGDLVARGLG
-49 VPFLDGDSLHPVENV
+49 APFLDGDSLHPVENV

-86 SELAAAGNGG
+86 TELANAGDGG
-96 LVLACSALRRSYRD
+96 KVLACSALKRCYRD
-110 AIRAQAPDTVFLHLH
+110 AIRALAPGTVFLHLH

-147 LESQLATL
+147 LDSQLATL
-155 EPLEA
+155 EPLES
-160 DEAGI
+160 DETGI
-165 LVDIAGPVAQVVS
+165 VVDIAAPVSQVVTE
-178 DALSGIAAAATA
+178 ALAAIAAVAGSAAAAETGGADASGA
-190 AAAVSPAG
+190 AG
-198 ASAPGSQGATRTQ
+198 TQ
-211 GRQFDV
+211 PRRFDV
-217 DLKAA
+217 DLQAA
-222 PFNLDDAAVDWVNS
+222 PFNLDDDAVAWVDS
-236 TLESMTLEE
+236 TIAGMSLEE

-260 EYLDGVLENYHVGG
+260 EYLDGVLENFYVGG
-274 MRYRPGPSGAVQEHI
+274 MRYRPGPSAAVQEHI
-289 RYAQSKSKVPLL
+289 RYAQSKTRIPLL

-324 QAGSHPDKSIARKMG
+324 QAGSHPDKAIARHMG

-371 TRSFGNT
+371 TRAFGNT

-398 ACAMKHFPGDGVD
+398 ACAMKHFPGDGMD

-419 SYNTFGYDEWNRTYG
+419 SYNTLGYEEWNRTYG

-445 QSIMI
+445 QSVMI

-459 RHFRPGMADKDVMP
+459 RHFRPGLADKDILP

-502 IGLTQAMKRRDLVPA
+502 IGLTQAMKRKDLVPA

-532 AEDFGYMLDG
+532 AEDFQYMLDG

-552 LHDALRR
+552 LQDALRR

-569 HVKARDELVPAT
+569 HRKTAAELVPSA
-581 DALAR
+581 DALGV
-586 IGSAEH
+586 IGSDAH
-592 RAVAAEVAD
+592 RAVAAAIAD

-606 VKDTATNLPIT
+606 VKDTAGNLPIN

-627 GISGDSDFTRAD
+627 GISGGSDFTRAD
-639 PLAYLDKVKDEL
+639 PLAYLDTVKAEL
-651 EKAGF
+651 ENAGF

-663 AAQREAAG
+663 ADQREAAG
-671 ETDVNFMSVI
+671 ENGVNFMSVI

-691 KYDAAFIFANV
+691 KYDAAFVFANV

-743 IDVPMVRTAIHTHAD
+743 IDVPMVKTAIHAHAG
-758 SVEAIRATIEKI
+758 SREAIRATIEKI
-770 MGKSEFQGTFNENV
+770 QGKSEFQGTFNENV
-784 FCDSFDTRL
+784 FCGSFDTRL